1 MMLCL
6 YLCLLL
12 LKLVIIKYNNDNIN
26 DKFEITTSFLNVTT
40 YKKERRRLEVV
51 TYTKVING
59 HKIAVKRVH
68 SLWYYITF
76 KLCITIIIIISLV
89 ESVDLIVLKT
99 LVLKLSDH
107 LLKQIHQQTYK
118 NNERKG

>member
-12 LKLVIIKYNNDNIN
+12 LKLVIITCNNDNIN
-26 DKFEITTSFLNVTT
+26 DKLEITTSFLNITT

-51 TYTKVING
+51 AYTKVVNG

-68 SLWYYITF
+68 SL
-76 KLCITIIIIISLV
+76 
-89 ESVDLIVLKT
+89 
-99 LVLKLSDH
+99 
-107 LLKQIHQQTYK
+107 
-118 NNERKG
+118 